1 MNDWHVYL
9 TKEAEA
15 DLRNLYEYVVFEL
28 YEPGVAKNLI
38 HRIRKKIEKLD
49 NLPQSFAPYPK
60 EPWKS
65 RGLRRVNSG
74 KHAIF
79 FVPDEETKT
88 VVIIRILYGGRDIEQ
103 ILVDML
109 DESSE

>member
-1 MNDWHVYL
+1 MSDWHVHL
-9 TKEAEA
+9 AKQAED
-15 DLRNLYEYVVFEL
+15 DLRDLYEHVAFDL
-28 YEPGVAKNLI
+28 LEPGVAKRLI
-38 HRIRKKIEKLD
+38 QRIWKRVEKLN

-74 KHAIF
+74 KHAVF
-79 FVPDEETKT
+79 FIPDEETKT
-88 VVIIRILYGGRDIEQ
+88 VIVIRVLYGGRDIEQ

-109 DESSE
+109 DDSSE